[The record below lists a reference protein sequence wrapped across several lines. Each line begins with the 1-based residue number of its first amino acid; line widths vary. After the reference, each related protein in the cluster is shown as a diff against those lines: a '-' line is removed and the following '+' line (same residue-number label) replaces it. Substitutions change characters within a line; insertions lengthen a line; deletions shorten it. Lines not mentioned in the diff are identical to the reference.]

1 MKWWKKKRRKKK
13 GKRRKKGKKR
23 ERFIARGAISAYKRR
38 KGIGEIFSPRY
49 PMAPRI
55 FCISHFSKQT
65 RLDRLPWS
73 TAHARACHVVRP
85 QQGKKKKIKNKKKEE
100 RKKRNGERRIWKEEP
115 DNRKFIDRSRCSTRF
130 RSFKLHCLQRAVNL
144 PINPLRFILRFFF
157 SLIFTIISIF
167 TSINTKNIN
176 TRTRGHLGT

>member
-13 GKRRKKGKKR
+13 EREERKEKSESDLSREAPYRRTKEERELVKFLAQGTPWPRAYFAYPTFQSKRDSTDFPDQQRTRVPATSFDPNKGR
-23 ERFIARGAISAYKRR
+23 
-38 KGIGEIFSPRY
+38 
-49 PMAPRI
+49 
-55 FCISHFSKQT
+55 
-65 RLDRLPWS
+65 
-73 TAHARACHVVRP
+73 
-85 QQGKKKKIKNKKKEE
+85 KKIKNKKKEE

-130 RSFKLHCLQRAVNL
+130 RSFKLHCLRRAVNL